1 MKLQLIGKIGI
12 VALVVVLSFVA
23 ASSGSGPA
31 WGAVSAIAI
40 GGGVAVAVFRGQP
53 HRCLPHRSGHP
64 RVHRG
69 PKDPLPD
76 RPAAHMPE

>member
-12 VALVVVLSFVA
+12 VALVVVLSFLA
-23 ASSGSGPA
+23 AWSGSGPA

-64 RVHRG
+64 RPHRG
-69 PKDPLPD
+69 P
-76 RPAAHMPE
+76 